1 MPGARTTSVSESRAR
16 ASSANVRRPFRDNPR
31 LILAG
36 IAVLVAALVAI
47 LALADRTAR
56 LAPDFLTEVVLYAL
70 SATNLMMLLALGFV
84 LARNVVKLLVERR
97 RAIPFVRFRAKLVF
111 ILLGMTLIPAV
122 LVLIVGSR
130 VVLTAVDGWFNAPL
144 EDVLSSANQIAA
156 DYYRDRQ
163 QNVSDEASRLASAL
177 GSANLSAPDVGP
189 IRDLV
194 SPDVTAQRIGMVQVY
209 RVETGTTGQVDV
221 VPVVDVASP
230 SIPQT
235 TSRASADRLA
245 SRVASGI
252 ETQPRTIET
261 LAGGGD
267 VVRSAETIRT
277 PDGRLAGVVVAS
289 EYLSGDLADRSRR
302 MTRAYEAYTQLR
314 VLKQPLAGV
323 YLSFFVMVT
332 LLILVSSTWMGFYLA
347 KRITRPVQMLSVAAR
362 EIGQG
367 HYDQRIEHEATDEFG
382 SMIEAFNSM
391 AAELAS
397 SRRRLERTTIDLD
410 RKHQE
415 GEARRRYIETIL
427 ERVATGVVS
436 IDPLGRIN
444 TLNSA
449 AARLLDVDSSVVG
462 RSAVDVFSR
471 PDLQPINAVLD
482 QAVRARS
489 DAFAQEVALVREG
502 RELHIAAAATRLTG
516 AGGAYEGNVLVL
528 DDVTPLIRAQKVAAW
543 REVARRLAHEI
554 KNPLTPIQL
563 SAERLRRKLTD
574 LDPGRSDL
582 VQECTTTIIGE
593 VEALKSLVDEFSQFA
608 RMPAP
613 RAVPADLHQLLN
625 DTLSLYNGL
634 FTDVVFERRF
644 AEGLPQV
651 RIDPEQMRR
660 VVINLVDN
668 AIEAMNRNGTIVLET
683 SHEPSNNIVRLVV
696 SDNGPGIPAT
706 EREKL
711 FLPYYSTKGRGSGL
725 GLAIVRRIVAEHG
738 GSIDVAD
745 NSPRG
750 TRFTIELPA

>member
-1 MPGARTTSVSESRAR
+1 MPSARTTSVREPRTRAG
-16 ASSANVRRPFRDNPR
+16 SANARRPFRDNPR
-31 LILAG
+31 LILVG
-36 IAVLVAALVAI
+36 IAVLVAALAGI
-47 LALADRTAR
+47 LVLADRTAR
-56 LAPDFLTEVVLYAL
+56 LSPDFLTEVVLYAL

-84 LARNVVKLLVERR
+84 LARNIVKLLVERR

-111 ILLGMTLIPAV
+111 VLLGMTLIPAV

-130 VVLTAVDGWFNAPL
+130 VVLTAVDGWFNSPL
-144 EDVLSSANQIAA
+144 EDVLSSANQIAS
-156 DYYRDRQ
+156 DYYRERQ
-163 QNVSDEASRLASAL
+163 QNVTDEASRLARAL
-177 GSANLSAPDVGP
+177 STANLSAPDVGP

-209 RVETGTTGQVDV
+209 RVAAGNGGQADV

-245 SRVASGI
+245 SRVAAGI
-252 ETQPRTIET
+252 DTQPRTIEPV
-261 LAGGGD
+261 AGGGD
-267 VVRSAETIRT
+267 LVRAAETIRT
-277 PDGRLAGVVVAS
+277 ADGRVAGVVVTS
-289 EYLSGDLADRSRR
+289 EYLSGDLADRSRS
-302 MTRAYEAYTQLR
+302 MTRAYESYTQLR

-347 KRITRPVQMLSVAAR
+347 KSITRPVQMLSIAAR

-367 HYDQRIEHEATDEFG
+367 HYDQRIEHQATDEFG

-397 SRRRLERTTIDLD
+397 SRRRLERTTLDLN

-415 GEARRRYIETIL
+415 GEGRRRYIETIL

-436 IDPLGRIN
+436 IDPMGRIN

-462 RSAVDVFSR
+462 RSAVDVFAR
-471 PDLQPINAVLD
+471 ADLEPINAVLD
-482 QAVRARS
+482 HAARTKS
-489 DAFAQEVALVREG
+489 DAFAQEVALVRDG

-563 SAERLRRKLTD
+563 SAERMRRKLTD
-574 LDPGRSDL
+574 LDPARSDL

-613 RAVPADLHQLLN
+613 RAVPADLQQLLN

-644 AEGLPQV
+644 AEAMPQV

-696 SDNGPGIPAT
+696 SDNGPGIPET

-738 GSIDVAD
+738 GSIDATD
-745 NSPRG
+745 NTPQG